1 MDLDL
6 ISVIVFKTYNK
17 YGKTTIFREYDF
29 TTINYNKTTYIYRV
43 QSAINYPYLY
53 EIQIHA
59 FDKVTKIN
67 TVCYNFLRKC
77 KYCSIGY
84 CDYKMK
90 CCGKYL
96 HLTCGIKNNF
106 ACCELNN
113 ILNKNNYND
122 ECCICF
128 DSCNTKTQCGHSVC
142 SSCINEI
149 ASKNQQIECPL
160 CRNFLY
166 NQTEEYKCD
175 EFFNVKMNDLVAR
188 VRVCFI

>member
-6 ISVIVFKTYNK
+6 ISLIVFKTYNK
-17 YGKTTIFREYDF
+17 YGKSTIFREYDF

-59 FDKVTKIN
+59 FDKVIKMN
-67 TVCYNFLRKC
+67 NVCYNFLRKC
-77 KYCSIGY
+77 KYCNNGY
-84 CDYKMK
+84 CDSKMK
-90 CCGKYL
+90 CCGKYI
-96 HLTCGIKNNF
+96 HLTCGIENNF
-106 ACCELNN
+106 ACCELDN
-113 ILNKNNYND
+113 ILNKNNYSD

-128 DSCNTKTQCGHSVC
+128 DSCNTKTKCGHSVC
-142 SSCINEI
+142 SSCLNEI
-149 ASKNQQIECPL
+149 ALKYEQIECPL

-166 NQTEEYKCD
+166 NKTEEFKCD